1 MQFIRMIITILALF
15 IFFGTVAMR
24 AESTADR
31 QLLRMVMN
39 YPRMIINQP
48 QRDSLVTYGYTKYR
62 IEVERRNFTLIGI
75 PTLFYIARDGRR
87 EYFGE
92 NYSQY
97 RLSVERH
104 EGKSHRL
111 NRHSRPLSFHVD
123 RQDVLNI
130 STIYHNHRSLTVI
143 FDYLKP
149 HFYEPTLFGDHILS
163 PINKHNRRY
172 YTYAFQPM
180 GATTMIRFKPR
191 LKNTELVEG
200 WVMAEQDGRITE
212 FYVRGEYDMISFG
225 LKGTMGDHGFAS
237 TLPARCDISA
247 EINVMGN
254 KLQSYC
260 TSVYNLSTPVA
271 RELWG
276 SDNIPLMESLR
287 PVPLTPTEENV
298 VKDYL
303 HVRAVND
310 SIDAAK
316 ADSTQQVIASEE
328 HHKRKSFMRQ
338 LRKTARYIFWDILGD
353 NMVNRINTDLGS
365 NRQGHLRIGPLLNP
379 LYFEYS
385 AHRGLVYKCDINGNY
400 TFSPQQNIEFRTRFG
415 YAFKIHQF
423 YFDFPLTYTFNKRR
437 NGFIQIEMKN
447 GNRITNSRILD
458 EIKAQ
463 EAADPTMRR
472 DTINWDAMNL
482 DYFKD
487 MEWKT
492 AVNYDIIPDRLG
504 LQVGIINHQRSA
516 VHPEGFRQAGKE
528 TTYRSSAPFLLLS
541 YRLWGTGGPVVTAEW
556 ERGMRGLFGANT
568 RYEKMEAD
576 LQYII
581 PMICTRSL
589 SLRAGAG
596 LYTNRDDHA
605 YFLDYSNFRL
615 DFLPGGWRDRWTGDF
630 ELLNNN
636 WYNASKYYVRANV
649 TYESPLMF
657 LTFIPKLGQIIERER
672 LYASSLCVAGLNPYI
687 ELGYGCTTR
696 AVSIGTFCG
705 FSFHTFT
712 GFGVKFSFELFNN
725 W

>member
-1 MQFIRMIITILALF
+1 MRFIRMIIIMSLLILP
-15 IFFGTVAMR
+15 FGSRITR

-48 QRDSLVTYGYTKYR
+48 RQDTLVTYGYTKYR
-62 IEVERRNFTLIGI
+62 IEVERRNFTILGI

-97 RLSVERH
+97 QLIVDRRDKRGSRH
-104 EGKSHRL
+104 
-111 NRHSRPLSFHVD
+111 RHPLSYRVD
-123 RQDVLNI
+123 RRDILNI
-130 STIYHNHRSLTVI
+130 STIYHNHRSLTVV
-143 FDYLKP
+143 FDFLKP
-149 HFYEPTLFGDHILS
+149 RFYEPTLFGDHILS

-172 YTYAFQPM
+172 YQYSFLSM
-180 GATTMIRFKPR
+180 GTTTMIRFKPR

-212 FYVRGEYDMISFG
+212 FYVRGEYDMIAFG

-247 EINVMGN
+247 EVNVMGN
-254 KLQSYC
+254 KLQAYY
-260 TSVYNLSTPVA
+260 TSVYNQQTPVA

-287 PVPLTPTEENV
+287 PIPLTPTEEHV

-303 HVRAVND
+303 RIRSAND
-310 SIDAAK
+310 SIAAAR
-316 ADSTQQVIASEE
+316 ADSLQTVTAMEE
-328 HHKRKSFMRQ
+328 HHQRKSFFRR
-338 LRKTARYIFWDILGD
+338 LGKTAKYIFWDILGD

-385 AHRGLVYKCDINGNY
+385 AHRGLVYKCDVNGNY
-400 TFSPQQNIEFRTRFG
+400 TFSPQQKIEFRTRLG
-415 YAFKIHQF
+415 YAFKLHQF
-423 YFDFPLTYTFNKRR
+423 YFDIPLTYTFNKRR
-437 NGFIQIEMKN
+437 NGFIQIEIRN

-463 EAADPTMRR
+463 QAANPTMRR
-472 DTINWDAMNL
+472 DTINWDAMSL

-504 LQVGIINHQRSA
+504 LQAGLITHRRSA
-516 VHPEGFRQAGKE
+516 VHPEGFLQAGKE
-528 TTYRSSAPFLLLS
+528 TVYHSTAPFLQLS
-541 YRLWGTGGPVVTAEW
+541 YRPVGQEGPVITAQW

-576 LQYII
+576 LQYIL

-589 SLRAGAG
+589 SLRFGSG
-596 LYTNRDDHA
+596 IYTNRDDHA
-605 YFLDYSNFRL
+605 YFLDYSNFQL
-615 DFLPGGWRDRWTGDF
+615 DFLPGGWQDRWTGDF
-630 ELLNNN
+630 ELLNSN
-636 WYNASKYYVRANV
+636 WYNASKYYIRANA

-672 LYASSLCVAGLNPYI
+672 LYASSLCVAGLNPYV

-696 AVSIGTFCG
+696 AVSIGI
-705 FSFHTFT
+705 FT
-712 GFGVKFSFELFNN
+712 GFTFPKFNGVGMKFSFELFNN